1 MKITKDLYQG
11 SLALLTDFY
20 QLTMAYAY
28 WKSGKAEEEAVFN
41 LFFRK
46 NPFQGGYTVAAG
58 LDYII
63 DFCKNFKFDKEDLDY
78 LGDMKNT
85 DGNPTFESDFIAY
98 LKTME
103 FSCDIEAVEEG
114 TVVFPHMPLVKVKGP
129 LLQCQLLET
138 PLLNIINF
146 QTLIATKASRISYAA
161 QGDAVLEF
169 GLRRAQGIDGALA
182 ASRASYI
189 GGCSS
194 TSNVMAGKLFG
205 IPVSGTHAHSWIMSF
220 SSELEAFKAYADAF
234 PDKCIFLVDTYDTI
248 NGVKNAIEVGKLLR
262 EKGKEMV
269 GIRIDSGDLAYYS
282 NIAREMMD
290 EAGFPNAKIVA
301 SNDLDE
307 QIITSL
313 KIQEASIDIWGVGT
327 KLVTAYDQPALGAV
341 YKLSAIKNRAGEWEP
356 KVKVS
361 QQSIKINIPG
371 IHNTVRFSKNG
382 KAIADMIYLQS
393 QDMTESQFTIID
405 PVDPTKRKKIN
416 TLGLD
421 KEYLL
426 KPIFK
431 KGQKV
436 YKSPDIH
443 QIKKNAERNLNLF
456 DKALKRFVNP
466 HIYPV
471 GLEISLFDLRTQLV
485 FKMKDYDRE

>member
-1 MKITKDLYQG
+1 
-11 SLALLTDFY
+11 
-20 QLTMAYAY
+20 
-28 WKSGKAEEEAVFN
+28 
-41 LFFRK
+41 
-46 NPFQGGYTVAAG
+46 
-58 LDYII
+58 
-63 DFCKNFKFDKEDLDY
+63 
-78 LGDMKNT
+78 
-85 DGNPTFESDFIAY
+85 
-98 LKTME
+98 
-103 FSCDIEAVEEG
+103 
-114 TVVFPHMPLVKVKGP
+114 
-129 LLQCQLLET
+129 
-138 PLLNIINF
+138 
-146 QTLIATKASRISYAA
+146 
-161 QGDAVLEF
+161 
-169 GLRRAQGIDGALA
+169 
-182 ASRASYI
+182 
-189 GGCSS
+189 
-194 TSNVMAGKLFG
+194 
-205 IPVSGTHAHSWIMSF
+205 
-220 SSELEAFKAYADAF
+220 
-234 PDKCIFLVDTYDTI
+234 LVDTYDTI

-262 EKGKEMV
+262 EKEKEMV

-382 KAIADMIYLQS
+382 KAIADMIYLQG
-393 QDMTESQFTIID
+393 QEMTESQFTIID

-436 YKSPDIH
+436 YESPDIH
-443 QIKKNAERNLNLF
+443 QIKKNAERNLNQF
-456 DKALKRFVNP
+456 DKAHKRFVNP

-471 GLEISLFDLRTQLV
+471 GLELSLFELRTQLV